1 MIWFVYFLIFRER
14 RKREPECITYL
25 EDLCIIQAS
34 PYNFYPVLY
43 EGYRA
48 LVGKDIEIRTQ
59 LTDTKLLFLT

>member
-1 MIWFVYFLIFRER
+1 MYNLSR
-14 RKREPECITYL
+14 RFM
-25 EDLCIIQAS
+25 CIIQAS
-34 PYNFYPVLY
+34 PYSFYPVLY